1 MEFNRYDAKKSNNLS
16 VESGRKKRSL
26 VARNNNDNNKKKAL
40 SPNER
45 NRELQKWRNSWFSY
59 DPEEYNARKK
69 TNKR

>member
-1 MEFNRYDAKKSNNLS
+1 MTQKKVILSNLS
-16 VESGRKKRSL
+16 VDSGRKKRSL
-26 VARNNNDNNKKKAL
+26 VARSSRNDNNKKKAL

>member
-1 MEFNRYDAKKSNNLS
+1 MTQKKVILSNLS

-45 NRELQKWRNSWFSY
+45 NRELQR
-59 DPEEYNARKK
+59 
-69 TNKR
+69 